1 MYTQNN
7 NIYIY
12 IYINIIEDIGCIYIY
27 IWYIA
32 CKGSCL
38 TSVVILQMLQLT

>member
-7 NIYIY
+7 NIYIYIY

-32 CKGSCL
+32 CKRL
-38 TSVVILQMLQLT
+38 MPY